1 VDGPERGRT
10 YVFAVVGSA
19 PDYAG
24 VLAIEEFLQTG
35 ITAVYEHA

>member
-1 VDGPERGRT
+1 MDGPERGRT
-10 YVFAVVGSA
+10 YVFAVVVSA

-24 VLAIEEFLQTG
+24 VLAIEELQTG